1 MFKILLVEDDVELC
15 NYLEQWF
22 KQENIDFESAQNGE
36 EALNLLTWHK
46 FELIIL
52 DWDLPGVSGIEICR
66 RYRADGGNSPV
77 LFLTGK
83 GEVDSKETGLDSG
96 ADDYLVK
103 PFDVRELGARM
114 RSLLR
119 RPKQLQLDLC
129 INGVSLDTKSRM
141 VTSGGQTQ
149 KLMPKE
155 CALLE
160 FLMRHPNTIH
170 STKDL
175 LDAVWRSDSETSED
189 TARSCMRSLR
199 GKLRKLER
207 EDLITTRLG
216 SGYIIEITS

>member
-1 MFKILLVEDDVELC
+1 MPKILLVEDNVELC

-22 KQENIDFESAQNGE
+22 RQENIDFETAQTGE
-36 EALNLLTWHK
+36 AALDFLAKHK

-52 DWDLPGVSGIEICR
+52 DWDLPGVSGIEICK

-83 GEVDSKETGLDSG
+83 GEIDSKEIGLDSG

-103 PFDVRELGARM
+103 PFEVRELGARM

-119 RPKQLQLDLC
+119 RPKQVLLDLT
-129 INGVSLDTKSRM
+129 INGVSLDPKSRM
-141 VTSGGQTQ
+141 VKTDAQTQ

-160 FLMRHPNTIH
+160 FLMRHPNKIH

-189 TARSCMRSLR
+189 TARSCMRTLR
-199 GKLRKLER
+199 EKLKRLGR

-216 SGYIIEITS
+216 SGYIIEIKS